1 MGVGMIFLG
10 AEIGDFSKNLLGGPK
25 WMKVVFF
32 PLETKKTTFYLKF
45 SKSTGATAS
54 LTPPYDAHGS
64 SLYLSV
70 IISLK
75 L

>member
-45 SKSTGATAS
+45 SKSRGATAS
-54 LTPPYDAHGS
+54 LTPLTTPMALPYTFR
-64 SLYLSV
+64 LSHR
-70 IISLK
+70 
-75 L
+75 